1 MNTTKLDLKPGSVRT
16 LKRFGSNLLLAAAL
30 TVGTAGSAMAGY
42 DVNSRIDAL
51 EHELRELKA
60 QMLERDGKLAEL
72 EAGSTNLADLPKFD
86 SRKLQITSRDGNWS
100 IRFGGRLMLD
110 AFLAEASRT
119 GAADTSGGGAE
130 IRRARFFVSGK
141 VAGDWKYKLQIDFA
155 SNGVAIKDAYI
166 STKVAG
172 LKAIFGNHKE
182 PQGLEQ
188 QTSSKYVTFMERAMV
203 SDTFAAGRQL
213 GASLG
218 ASGENFTLRGGIFT
232 SGIDNGS
239 DTTTTDLAFTA
250 RGTYAP
256 IVEDRQTVHLGVSGT
271 YRTFDDNSGPRIRLR
286 NFHNGTRYV
295 DTGATVAEGQTTL
308 GAEAAVVFG
317 PFSAQGEYYM
327 STLEGNGTGAADV
340 DFSGWYAMASY
351 FLTGESRPY
360 NTDKGVFGRVKGD
373 GAIEIAARY
382 EMIDME
388 DAGFGTAAS
397 ETTALTVGVNYY
409 FNPYVRA
416 MLNYGNAEYDFTA
429 AAGTADTEVDF
440 VATRLQLDF

>member
-1 MNTTKLDLKPGSVRT
+1 MNKTKLDWGRDPLSMFKRCGTMLVLTSAMT
-16 LKRFGSNLLLAAAL
+16 L
-30 TVGTAGSAMAGY
+30 GTAGAAFAGY
-42 DVNSRIDAL
+42 DVNARIDAL

-60 QMLERDGKLAEL
+60 QVQQRDNQLAEL
-72 EAGSTNLADLPKFD
+72 EAASASLAGLPKFD
-86 SRKLQITSRDGNWS
+86 SRKLQISSRDGNWS

-110 AFLAEASRT
+110 AFVAEASRT
-119 GAADTSGGGAE
+119 GGVETSGGGAE
-130 IRRARFFVSGK
+130 IRRARVFASGK
-141 VAGDWKYKLQIDFA
+141 VAGDWKYKLQVDFA
-155 SNGVAIKDAYI
+155 SNGVSIKDAYI

-172 LKAIFGNHKE
+172 LKATFGNHKE

-188 QTSSKYVTFMERAMV
+188 QTSSKYVTFMERSMV
-203 SDTFAAGRQL
+203 SDAFTAGRQL

-218 ASGENFTLRGGIFT
+218 VSGDNFTLRGGIFT

-239 DTTTTDLAFTA
+239 DTTTTDLALTA

-256 IVEDRQTVHLGVSGT
+256 INEAGQLVHLGVSGT

-295 DTGATVAEGQTTL
+295 DTGATVAEGQMTV
-308 GAEAAVVFG
+308 GAEAAVVYG
-317 PFSAQGEYYM
+317 PFSAQGEYYT
-327 STLEGNGTGAADV
+327 STLEGNGAGAADV

-360 NTDKGVFGRVKGD
+360 NSAKGVFGRVKGE
-373 GAIEIAARY
+373 GAIEVAARY

-397 ETTALTVGVNYY
+397 ETSAVTVGVNYY

-416 MLNYGNAEYDFTA
+416 MLNYGSAEYDFTA
-429 AAGTADTEVDF
+429 AAGTADTDVDY
-440 VATRLQLDF
+440 VATRLQIDF

>member
-1 MNTTKLDLKPGSVRT
+1 MNPNTYGRKNGSLKTLMRCATGAVVATGLTLVTTGAS
-16 LKRFGSNLLLAAAL
+16 LA
-30 TVGTAGSAMAGY
+30 GF

-60 QMLERDGKLAEL
+60 QVQERDGKLAEL
-72 EAGSTNLADLPKFD
+72 EAASASLADLPKFD
-86 SRKLQITSRDGNWS
+86 SRKLQISSRDGNWS

-110 AFLAEASRT
+110 AFIAEASRT

-130 IRRARFFVSGK
+130 IRRARVFASGK
-141 VAGDWKYKLQIDFA
+141 VAGDWKYKLQVDFA
-155 SNGVAIKDAYI
+155 SNGVSIKDAYI

-203 SDTFAAGRQL
+203 SDTFAAGREL
-213 GASLG
+213 GVSLG

-232 SGIDNGS
+232 NGIDNGS
-239 DTTTTDLAFTA
+239 DTTTTDLAVTA

-256 IVEDRQTVHLGVSGT
+256 IVEDGKLLHVGMSGT

-295 DTGATVAEGQTTL
+295 DTGTTVAEGQTTV

-317 PFSAQGEYYM
+317 PFSAQGEYYT
-327 STLEGNGTGAADV
+327 STLEGNGAGAADI
-340 DFSGWYAMASY
+340 DFTGWYAMASY
-351 FLTGESRPY
+351 FITGESRPY
-360 NTDKGVFGRVKGD
+360 DTNKGVFGRVKGD
-373 GAIEIAARY
+373 GAIEVAARY

-397 ETTALTVGVNYY
+397 ETSALTLGVNYY

-416 MLNYGNAEYDFTA
+416 MLNYGSAEYDFTA
-429 AAGTADTEVDF
+429 AAGTADTDVDY
-440 VATRLQLDF
+440 VATRLQIDF